1 VKLVP
6 DAIARPGARLGAAAQ
21 NALEVVRFGGLDTG
35 EDEHAPYEV
44 VAATRI
50 YRLRR
55 YFPDSIDPDGP
66 RRPTIVLVP
75 PMMLSAEIWDVAPN
89 SSAVTTLHEQGIDP
103 WVVDFGAPEHEEG
116 GLERTLTD
124 HVVAVSDAID
134 RVRAIVGADIHL
146 SGYSQGGMFCYQAAA
161 YRRSE
166 GIASLVTYGS
176 PVDFGRNLPLG
187 IPERLASGAAGVL
200 ADVIEGRALPA
211 WASSTGF
218 RLLDPVKDVRS
229 RIDFLLQL
237 HDREALLPRE
247 RQRRFLQGEGWVA
260 WSGPAIAEL
269 LRQFVVHNRMISGGF
284 VIEDRL
290 VTLADITCPVLAFLG
305 EVDQIGQP
313 ASVRAIAT
321 AAPRAEVYEQPLVAG
336 HFGLVVGGQA
346 TAVTWPTVAAWLAWR
361 EGHGERPDV
370 QPLTADA
377 APVPATDPAGP
388 GIGTSVELVGS
399 VGAGLV
405 RTVGRR
411 LRRTA
416 KGLREL
422 ATETASQV
430 PRLFRLEQI
439 QPKTRISLG
448 LLLEE
453 QARRA
458 PDGVLFLFEDR
469 AHTHAAV
476 GTRIDNIVRGLI
488 SVGVRQGQHIG
499 VLMEPRPSSLSVVA
513 ALSRLG
519 AVVVLMRPDG
529 ALRREAE
536 LGQIE
541 RIVCDPE
548 LAPTAAEELDVEV
561 LVLGGGGEPR
571 DLGPGVV
578 DMERIDPDQVDVPKW
593 YVPNPGRAVDLAFV
607 VFTGEGEGTRAK
619 RITNHRWALSA
630 FGTATAAALTPND
643 TVYAVTPLH
652 HPSGLMM
659 SVGGA
664 VASGARI
671 ALARRFEP
679 EIFWDEVRRYGVT
692 VVSYTWALLDPL
704 TCAPR
709 NPAERHHPVRLFIG
723 SGMPRGVWKRVVE
736 RFGVDSGGGNRAR
749 VLEFYASTEGDAVL
763 VNVTGAKPG
772 SKGRPLPGSAEL
784 RLAAWDPEAQGLIEG
799 PDGFVLPAA
808 PGEVGMLLTRVRTGV
823 EVAPGHPVR
832 GVFAR
837 GDAWHVTG
845 DLFRV
850 DEDGDH
856 WLVDY
861 GKAAIRTDHG
871 PVYAFPIQDALGD
884 LPSIGLAVT
893 YPVERED
900 GSPLAVTAVTVRAGE
915 ELTAADLTA
924 ALSTLDVDLRPDVV
938 HVVDEMPLS
947 TWSRPLTGP
956 LREAGLPPVDRA
968 WVRDADGGAYVPMAE
983 APLDASQVSAD

>member
-1 VKLVP
+1 MKLVP
-6 DAIARPGARLGAAAQ
+6 DAITRPGVRLGAAAQ
-21 NALEVVRFGGLDTG
+21 NALEVVRFGGLDAG

-44 VAATRI
+44 VASTRLF
-50 YRLRR
+50 RLRR
-55 YFPDSIDPDGP
+55 YFPDAQAAEDGTS
-66 RRPTIVLVP
+66 RPAIVLVP
-75 PMMLSAEIWDVAPN
+75 PMMLSAEIWDVAPT
-89 SSAVTTLHEQGIDP
+89 SSAVTSLHEHGMDP
-103 WVVDFGAPEHEEG
+103 WVVDFGAPDQEEG

-124 HVVAVSDAID
+124 HVVGVSDAID
-134 RVRAIVGADIHL
+134 RVLEIVDGDVHL
-146 SGYSQGGMFCYQAAA
+146 GGYSQGGMFCYQAAA
-161 YRRSE
+161 YRRAK
-166 GIASLVTYGS
+166 GLASLITFGS
-176 PVDFGRNLPLG
+176 PVDIGRNLPLG
-187 IPERLASGAAGVL
+187 IPERVASGAAGVL
-200 ADVIEGRALPA
+200 ADVFDSRPLPA

-218 RLLDPVKDVRS
+218 KLLDPVKDVRS

-247 RQRRFLQGEGWVA
+247 RQRRFLGGEGFVA

-269 LRQFVVHNRMISGGF
+269 LRQFVAHNRMVSGGF

-290 VTLADITCPVLAFLG
+290 VTLADITCPVLAFVG
-305 EVDQIGQP
+305 EVDQIAQP
-313 ASVRAIAT
+313 PAVRAIAF
-321 AAPRAEVYEQPLVAG
+321 AAPRAEVYEQPLTAG

-346 TAVTWPTVAAWLAWR
+346 STVTWPTVAAWMSWR
-361 EGHGERPDV
+361 AGRGERPDV
-370 QPLTADA
+370 TPLTADG
-377 APVPATDPAGP
+377 PPPSTEPAGP
-388 GIGTSVELVGS
+388 GIGTSIELAGS
-399 VGAGLV
+399 VGLGLA
-405 RTVGRR
+405 RTVRHR
-411 LRRTA
+411 LRRA
-416 KGLREL
+416 ARGVREL
-422 ATETASQV
+422 ATEAASQV

-453 QARRA
+453 QAARQ

-499 VLMEPRPSSLSVVA
+499 VLMEPRPSALATVA

-529 ALRREAE
+529 ALAREAQ

-548 LAPTAAEELDVEV
+548 LAEAASQELDVEV
-561 LVLGGGGEPR
+561 LVLGGGGEDR
-571 DLGPGVV
+571 DLGPHVV
-578 DMERIDPDQVDVPKW
+578 DMERIDPDRVDVPGW
-593 YVPNPGRAVDLAFV
+593 YAPNPGRAVDLAFIT
-607 VFTGEGEGTRAK
+607 FTGEGDRTRAK

-630 FGTATAAALTPND
+630 FGTATAAALTPSD

-723 SGMPRGVWKRVVE
+723 SGMPRGVWRRVVE
-736 RFGVDSGGGNRAR
+736 RFGTGTGGRAR

-763 VNVTGAKPG
+763 VNVSGAKPG
-772 SKGRPLPGSAEL
+772 SKGRPLPGSAEV
-784 RLAAWDPEAQGLIEG
+784 RLAAWDPDAQGLIEG
-799 PDGFVLPAA
+799 PDGFVLPAK
-808 PGEVGMLLTRVRTGV
+808 PGDVGMLLTRVRTGV

-832 GVFAR
+832 GVFER

-850 DEDGDH
+850 DLDGEF
-856 WLVDY
+856 WLVDH

-884 LPSIGLAVT
+884 VPAIGLAVT
-893 YPVERED
+893 YPLADPD
-900 GSPLAVTAVTVRAGE
+900 GQPVAVTAVTVRAGE
-915 ELTAADLTA
+915 ELTADDLNA
-924 ALSTLDVDLRPDVV
+924 ALSGVAADLRPDII
-938 HVVDEMPLS
+938 HVIDEVPLS
-947 TWSRPLTGP
+947 TWSRPLTEP
-956 LREAGLPPVDRA
+956 LRAQGLPPADRSWRLTEDGSYRA
-968 WVRDADGGAYVPMAE
+968 ATEVPADA
-983 APLDASQVSAD
+983 APVSAD